1 MIALLLCAALA
12 TDLKLPESPA
22 ARAHAAI
29 EPSTAPAVLPPEVL
43 AAAHPKHWDSEQG
56 WRAWSA
62 RLADLRG
69 QRQPTA
75 DQRAELALSALSQGR
90 GEDAWQ
96 HLGAL
101 AAQPGHTAAL
111 LPYLLVGGPTLTLAD
126 GALFAP
132 ALPPLAG
139 DPAQRT
145 LGLGVLESRE
155 WWLRGMEIGAARV
168 DVRFAVD
175 NSGLQLEF
183 HHQGGGDARLRVVLP
198 EPLDMELSSV
208 YVDWEREPAP
218 SGEHEVLI
226 SPEVPVMEVHGS
238 VRPVQRR
245 WPSVAPLELDARAR
259 THGFDVVV
267 AELDV
272 NKPRAT
278 GLALAIAGSTGL
290 QARVCSAGTPAAAG
304 EARGIVLDF
313 SAGPE
318 RARKLRQLLSAL
330 EQYAAGR

>member
-22 ARAHAAI
+22 ARAYAAL
-29 EPSTAPAVLPPEVL
+29 EPATVPSVLPPEVL
-43 AAAHPKHWDSEQG
+43 AAAYPKHWDAEQG
-56 WRAWSA
+56 WQAWSA

-69 QRQPTA
+69 QREPTA

-101 AAQPGHTAAL
+101 AAHPGHTAAL
-111 LPYLLVGGPTLTLAD
+111 LPYLLVGGPALDLAD

-139 DPAQRT
+139 DPAKRT
-145 LGLGVLESRE
+145 LGLGVLERRE
-155 WWLRGMEIGAARV
+155 WWLRGIEIGAARV

-175 NSGLQLEF
+175 SSGLQLEF
-183 HHQGGGDARLRVVLP
+183 HHQSGGDARLRVVLP
-198 EPLDMELSSV
+198 EPLDMEISSV

-218 SGEHEVLI
+218 GGEHEVLL

-245 WPSVAPLELDARAR
+245 WPNVAPLVLDARAH
-259 THGFDVVV
+259 TLGFDVIV
-267 AELDV
+267 AESDV
-272 NKPRAT
+272 RKPRAT
-278 GLALAIAGSTGL
+278 GLALAIASATGL
-290 QARVCSAGTPAAAG
+290 DARVRSANAPPAPG
-304 EARGIVLDF
+304 EPCGIALEF
-313 SAGPE
+313 AAGPE
-318 RARKLRQLLSAL
+318 RARKLRQLLSTL
-330 EQYAAGR
+330 EHYAAAR